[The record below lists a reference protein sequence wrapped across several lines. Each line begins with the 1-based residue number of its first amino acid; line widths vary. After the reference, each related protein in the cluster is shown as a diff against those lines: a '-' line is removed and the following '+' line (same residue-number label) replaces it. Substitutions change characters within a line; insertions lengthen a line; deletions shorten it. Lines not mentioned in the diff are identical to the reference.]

1 MNMDE
6 SIEHKLYH
14 AGKRLRHELTD
25 LEIKL
30 LSPNGK
36 GWRVQVVCKAQE
48 DYVVNMTN
56 DDLMKRYRDV
66 VDE

>member
-1 MNMDE
+1 MDE
-6 SIEHKLYH
+6 GIENKLYH

-36 GWRVQVVCKAQE
+36 GWRAQIVSKSGE

-66 VDE
+66 VEG